1 MTKTSGATRRTGTI
15 NPARLAHLEKT
26 HASALPTVGLWNFA
40 QVCAFFNVSERKG
53 AQMRAAGAL
62 PAPIVLGPRA
72 LRWVPAEVMA
82 AVAQGL
88 PREKQQQREPAQL
101 AAARQQ
107 RTTVSA

>member
-1 MTKTSGATRRTGTI
+1 
-15 NPARLAHLEKT
+15 
-26 HASALPTVGLWNFA
+26 
-40 QVCAFFNVSERKG
+40 
-53 AQMRAAGAL
+53 
-62 PAPIVLGPRA
+62 VLGPRA